1 MELLNKKDF
10 YNNLFDCY
18 KELLTDKQ
26 QEYFQSYYFDDLSLS
41 EIAEIYNVSRSAIYD
56 QLKKIYILLEQ
67 YEEKLGLL
75 EKETK
80 RNEIYD
86 EYLELDNPEVLE
98 LIERLRNLE

>member
-10 YNNLFDCY
+10 YNNLFDYY

>member
-10 YNNLFDCY
+10 YNNLFDYY

-41 EIAEIYNVSRSAIYD
+41 EIAEIYKVSRSAIYD